1 MLELVIQPVRAK
13 LVTCLTHSYWTVEF
27 FEFKGLEQCISR
39 PKLSRAMHFLPSQ
52 MAISIYFQAIS
63 IEVDMCC
70 IKPVLGCFSVNWHVF
85 RPM

>member
-52 MAISIYFQAIS
+52 MAISI
-63 IEVDMCC
+63 EVDMCC